1 MHFQFEMPDNR
12 RKDRQANNQQGVP
25 LMFLDL
31 KVLSKMLQLRFWTLS
46 TNKEGAVY
54 VFSVK
59 KAQNKH

>member
-1 MHFQFEMPDNR
+1 MHFQFKMPDNG

-59 KAQNKH
+59 KAQNKQ